1 LPRRLRKSYAF
12 SLIEVLLALAVF
24 SVGVL
29 GLLGIFPIV
38 SEINRGSAM
47 MNQAL
52 ALAQSKMDEL
62 FHAGSYISTQYM
74 SDNPSELGSGY
85 RRWWG
90 EGEPG
95 GNANMQQINVQC
107 VWLEEGRV
115 KSVIL
120 TSIIAP

>member
-1 LPRRLRKSYAF
+1 MNARAF
-12 SLIEVLLALAVF
+12 SLIEVLIAMAVF

-29 GLLGIFPIV
+29 GLLGVFPTI

-52 ALAQSKMDEL
+52 ALAQSKIDEL
-62 FHAGSYISTQYM
+62 ADADSFIGTQYM
-74 SDNPSELGSGY
+74 SDNPAELPGGY

-95 GNANMQQINVQC
+95 GNADMQQLNVQC
-107 VWLEEGRV
+107 TWVEDRRV
-115 KSVIL
+115 RTVTL
-120 TSIIAP
+120 TTIIAP